1 MLDKCAQLAKK
12 YKNLFLGLGILAV
25 FAVFVTASTRVTLP
39 RPENPI
45 VLYSNQCGDD
55 LKYIFAKAARATRTS
70 LYVQIYSLTEPSILK
85 QFRSLAAQNIPVRIF
100 YDPGATP
107 SSPLFK
113 HVAAYPVHTTGLMH
127 RKILV
132 IDHSQVFI
140 GTANFTKS
148 SLDLHDNLVTG
159 IYSHELAN
167 FIENGGENPFKAAI
181 GDQHIEMWMLPEL
194 EKDATK
200 RIADYINQANKQ
212 ITIAMFT
219 LTHPILV
226 NALITAYQRGVAITI
241 VLDSYTAEGASLKA
255 ITELQEA
262 GIAVRLHRG
271 KQLLHHKWAWI
282 DNQHLILGSTNWTR
296 AAFTKNQDC
305 FIILSQLTQRQ
316 NTWLSQ
322 LQRALLRESSLE

>member
-1 MLDKCAQLAKK
+1 M
-12 YKNLFLGLGILAV
+12 
-25 FAVFVTASTRVTLP
+25 STRVTLP

-55 LKYIFAKAARATRTS
+55 LKYIFAKAAKDTRTS
-70 LYVQIYSLTEPSILK
+70 LYVQIYSLTEPNLLK
-85 QFRSLAAQNIPVRIF
+85 QFRSLAAHNIPVHIF
-100 YDPGATP
+100 YDPVATP
-107 SSPLFK
+107 PSPLFK
-113 HVAAYPVHTTGLMH
+113 HISAYPVHTTGLMH

-132 IDHSQVFI
+132 VDHSQVFI

-148 SLDLHDNLVTG
+148 SLDLHDNLVAG

-167 FIENGGENPFKAAI
+167 FIENGGENPFKAVV
-181 GDQHIEMWMLPEL
+181 GGQHIEMWMLPEF

-200 RIADYINQANKQ
+200 RIEDYINQANKQ

-219 LTHPILV
+219 LTHPV
-226 NALITAYQRGVAITI
+226 LIRAMKAAYQRGVAITI
-241 VLDSYTAEGASLKA
+241 VLDSYTGEGASLKA
-255 ITELQEA
+255 ISELQEA
-262 GIAVRLHRG
+262 GISVRLHRG

-305 FIILSQLTQRQ
+305 FIILSKLTQRQ
-316 NTWLSQ
+316 NAWLSQ
-322 LQRALLRESSLE
+322 LQRALLRESSIE